1 MSQRFLRCVHCGLPH
16 AVDETVCPITGRPV
30 ERRARA
36 APPPSQR
43 NPQPYASPSYAP
55 PSYSPPAPE
64 RASSGR
70 ERVADRASEKLRA
83 APFAELDAQPHP
95 LIGQVL
101 GGKYRAIRVLGEG
114 GMGTVYECEHVA
126 IHRRVA
132 VKVLNAAQARKKA
145 SLARFQNEAHVAG
158 AIGHPNIC
166 EIYDM
171 GELDD
176 NSPFLVMELLTGE
189 TLADRIASEGALPFD
204 DIVDII
210 SQVLSGL
217 VAAHEKSVIHRDIKP
232 ENVFLTQR
240 PGLPPMI
247 KLLDFGISKM
257 GGGEELHLTRTGMV
271 MGTPYY
277 MSPEQARGDRK
288 LDHRVD
294 IYATGVMTYECLT
307 GRRPFIAA
315 NYNALLVQILT
326 GSPRPLHDLR
336 PAVSDGFADFVS
348 KAMHRDRNHR
358 FQDAAEMQRE
368 LVNLRDPAN
377 ARRIASV
384 PPEPVP
390 LVRNKRSPD
399 DSAPKPP
406 KPLAPQIPSPPK
418 LPSDELASISVDI
431 DTNLLDSG
439 LGKPESAISEQTAE
453 STSVEIPVH
462 VDAPAP
468 RSPREVTAQER
479 ATVLAA
485 ARASALP
492 PAPASPPRPIPA
504 PPPIPAA
511 AHRPSTPLMPG
522 PLMPGPHRP
531 TPMPGMAPVGSREL
545 QRPPAREP
553 PPIPRHSPGVPLT
566 ARSAGAPARASR
578 SRARAACRAPRSRR
592 PRSRRPWVRRPA
604 PRPIPTRRVSSDA
617 TSPSEGSPTR
627 RPTSTWTSKIRTT
640 IRPRSGSFRTQECTG
655 GATRRSTPTRPSASP
670 LNASRACTPSSPRG
684 RHVPPRPQAVCVR
697 PATSRRRIAAP
708 STRTAIPTVMHRPRS
723 SIVARSRW
731 ASRRAR
737 TPPLPRARVRPARAP
752 CRRRAIRP
760 FPACRRC
767 TTATGPSASRGTRP
781 STRAR
786 VASPSCSEGS
796 PDAGVLPGPCSRP
809 TAGSPPERWR

>member
-1 MSQRFLRCVHCGLPH
+1 
-16 AVDETVCPITGRPV
+16 
-30 ERRARA
+30 
-36 APPPSQR
+36 
-43 NPQPYASPSYAP
+43 
-55 PSYSPPAPE
+55 
-64 RASSGR
+64 
-70 ERVADRASEKLRA
+70 VAERASEKLRA
-83 APFAELDAQPHP
+83 APFAELDQPHP

-217 VAAHEKSVIHRDIKP
+217 VAAHDKAVIHRDIKP

-307 GRRPFIAA
+307 GRRPFVAA

-336 PAVSDGFADFVS
+336 PAVSDGFADFVA

-390 LVRNKRSPD
+390 LVRSKRSAD
-399 DSAPKPP
+399 DSAPRPNAP
-406 KPLAPQIPSPPK
+406 RPNAPGLASPAIPAAPK

-439 LGKPESAISEQTAE
+439 LGKEPSQEQTAE

-462 VDAPAP
+462 VEPLASRSFAGASPAP
-468 RSPREVTAQER
+468 VAAGPKAISAQER
-479 ATVLAA
+479 ASVLAA

-492 PAPASPPRPIPA
+492 PAPATPPRPIA
-504 PPPIPAA
+504 PPVA

-522 PLMPGPHRP
+522 PLVPGPHRP
-531 TPMPGMAPVGSREL
+531 TPMPGMPPPGMPRTAPNAPRDVRPPVS
-545 QRPPAREP
+545 PPAREP
-553 PPIPRHSPGVPLT
+553 PPIPRQPPAPAARPGGADVAPNKPLAARPPPRSPLLDRPSADKPIPGAIPDRAAVPAARAEAEPKARVVRRDKPERRLAYTPTDLDVNAFEDPDDDPTEVGIIPHTGMHGGT
-566 ARSAGAPARASR
+566 ASEAPIDADSTERIPPERLARMHAKLAGAGAPRPSAPPGGVRESRHVSPTDRRAEHEDLDPEGDAPTTLFDRRALKMGKPTRKNAPTPAGTRASR
-578 SRARAACRAPRSRR
+578 GPVPSKGDPTV
-592 PRSRRPWVRRPA
+592 PGMP
-604 PRPIPTRRVSSDA
+604 PIPKR
-617 TSPSEGSPTR
+617 
-627 RPTSTWTSKIRTT
+627 
-640 IRPRSGSFRTQECTG
+640 
-655 GATRRSTPTRPSASP
+655 
-670 LNASRACTPSSPRG
+670 
-684 RHVPPRPQAVCVR
+684 
-697 PATSRRRIAAP
+697 
-708 STRTAIPTVMHRPRS
+708 
-723 SIVARSRW
+723 
-731 ASRRAR
+731 
-737 TPPLPRARVRPARAP
+737 
-752 CRRRAIRP
+752 
-760 FPACRRC
+760 
-767 TTATGPSASRGTRP
+767 
-781 STRAR
+781 
-786 VASPSCSEGS
+786 
-796 PDAGVLPGPCSRP
+796 
-809 TAGSPPERWR
+809 

>member
-479 ATVLAA
+479 ASVLAA

-492 PAPASPPRPIPA
+492 PAPASPPRPIIPA

-566 ARSAGAPARASR
+566 ARSAGAPAAKPLAARPLPRPSIEKAPLAPTVGPAPRTEADPNKARVVRRDKPERRLAYTPTDLDVDVEDPDDDPTEVGVIPHTGMHGGSDAPIDADSTERIPPERLARMHAKLAAGAPRPSAPPGGVRETRNVSPTDRRAEHEDSDPDGDAPTTLFDRRALKMGKPSRKNAPTPAGTRASR
-578 SRARAACRAPRSRR
+578 AGP
-592 PRSRRPWVRRPA
+592 V
-604 PRPIPTRRVSSDA
+604 
-617 TSPSEGSPTR
+617 PSKGD
-627 RPTSTWTSKIRTT
+627 
-640 IRPRSGSFRTQECTG
+640 
-655 GATRRSTPTRPSASP
+655 
-670 LNASRACTPSSPRG
+670 
-684 RHVPPRPQAVCVR
+684 
-697 PATSRRRIAAP
+697 
-708 STRTAIPTVMHRPRS
+708 PTVPGMPPVHHRD
-723 SIVARSRW
+723 
-731 ASRRAR
+731 
-737 TPPLPRARVRPARAP
+737 
-752 CRRRAIRP
+752 
-760 FPACRRC
+760 
-767 TTATGPSASRGTRP
+767 GPKR
-781 STRAR
+781 
-786 VASPSCSEGS
+786 
-796 PDAGVLPGPCSRP
+796 
-809 TAGSPPERWR
+809 